1 MKTFALWIVAVGL
14 VVSTATIAKA
24 QDSTTTQQQT
34 TTTTTTTQ
42 QDDSGAMT
50 NQNSASTMNNQS
62 NNSNVRTITGCLQQG
77 DSAKEFALTGQD
89 GSTWEIR
96 SDSVNL
102 TDHVG
107 QTVSVTGAVSHANMH
122 GMKEDMKKEAQEHGM
137 DKSATEHGHMTVTDL
152 NVVSRSCSR

>member
-14 VVSTATIAKA
+14 VVSAATVAKA

-42 QDDSGAMT
+42 DDSGAMN

-77 DSAKEFALTGQD
+77 DNAKEFALTGQD

-96 SDSVNL
+96 SDSMNL
-102 TDHVG
+102 ANHVG
-107 QTVSVTGAVSHANMH
+107 EMVSVTGAVSNANMH

-137 DKSATEHGHMTVTDL
+137 DKNATEHGHMTVTDL

>member
-1 MKTFALWIVAVGL
+1 MKTFALWIIAAGL
-14 VVSTATIAKA
+14 VVSAASVAKA
-24 QDSTTTQQQT
+24 QDSTTTQQT

-42 QDDSGAMT
+42 DDS
-50 NQNSASTMNNQS
+50 SAMNNQS

-77 DSAKEFALTGQD
+77 DNPKEFALTGQD
-89 GSTWEIR
+89 GSTWEVR

-102 TDHVG
+102 ADHLG
-107 QTVSVTGAVSHANMH
+107 QMVSLTGAVSHANMH

-137 DKSATEHGHMTVTDL
+137 DKSATEHGHMTATDV